1 MNHVDLFW
9 ALVKLVAF
17 VSLLSGLGLWFL
29 IPKKWIV
36 WSEKAAQ
43 ILPAE
48 SPAPWASLNKLGKYV
63 YIIFFISLILI
74 VILMICGYFLGL

>member
-1 MNHVDLFW
+1 MIQVDFFW
-9 ALVKLVAF
+9 ALVKLTAF

-43 ILPAE
+43 ILPSE
-48 SPAPWASLNKLGKYV
+48 SPAPWASLNKLGKFV
-63 YIIFFISLILI
+63 YIIFFISLCSIIL
-74 VILMICGYFLGL
+74 LMVYGYFLGL

>member
-1 MNHVDLFW
+1 MNHADFFW
-9 ALVKLVAF
+9 ALVKLAAF
-17 VSLLSGLGLWFL
+17 VSLLSGFGLWFL

-48 SPAPWASLNKLGKYV
+48 SPAPWSSLNKLGKFV
-63 YIIFFISLILI
+63 YIIFFISLSLI
-74 VILMICGYFLGL
+74 VILMIYGYFVSL

>member
-1 MNHVDLFW
+1 MNHVDYFW
-9 ALVKLVAF
+9 ALVKLIAF

-48 SPAPWASLNKLGKYV
+48 TPAPWTSLNKLGKSV
-63 YIIFFISLILI
+63 YIIFFISLSLI
-74 VILMICGYFLGL
+74 VILMIYGYLLGF